1 MKKAIAGVGLALMGT
16 AILFALVSFW
26 RENWGANQTPGAV
39 ERFLAGWLLSGSRG
53 QSAEMPNPV
62 APTAANLTEG
72 HDLYLK
78 QCAFCHGEDGTGG
91 GRSGVQFYP
100 PVPSLIPPQNQ
111 LTDSQMHYVIEQ
123 GVRYTAMPSFDNA
136 LNEEQIWKVVLWVRR
151 LPAPTTE
158 GTPPPSDGGNP

>member
-1 MKKAIAGVGLALMGT
+1 MKKTIAGVGLALMGI

-53 QSAEMPNPV
+53 QSVETPNPV
-62 APTAANLTEG
+62 PSSPENLTEG

-91 GRSGVQFYP
+91 GGSGVQFYP
-100 PVPSLIPPQNQ
+100 PVPSLLMPQNE

-123 GVRYTAMPSFDNA
+123 GVRYTGMPSFDKA
-136 LNEEQIWKVVLWVRR
+136 LNEEQIWKVVLWIRT
-151 LPAPTTE
+151 LPNSAHE
-158 GTPPPSDGGNP
+158 GSQP